1 MGLKKNLIYSG
12 QNCLILLSNFLY
24 NSEQINSIKFKNNGG
39 INMSTNPNQT
49 IVRIESSPCDDI
61 HLCSMRNIEAECAAA
76 RDLKYST
83 MILWLYCSQYQDG
96 DKFILSPKAVKEI
109 MGMSERTYTRCKDE
123 LIEKGYLVKVGDN
136 QYMFYEMP
144 RK

>member
-49 IVRIESSPCDDI
+49 IVRIERSPCDDI
-61 HLCSMRNIEAECAAA
+61 RLCSMRNIEAECAAA
-76 RDLKYST
+76 RDLKYSS
-83 MILWLYCSQYQDG
+83 MILWLYCSQRPDM
-96 DKFILSPKAVKEI
+96 DKFVLNPRDVKET
-109 MGMSERTYTRCKDE
+109 MGMNERTYTRCRDE
-123 LIEKGYLVKVGDN
+123 LIEKGYLVKVEDN
-136 QYMFYEMP
+136 YYMFYEMP
-144 RK
+144 RN

>member
-1 MGLKKNLIYSG
+1 
-12 QNCLILLSNFLY
+12 
-24 NSEQINSIKFKNNGG
+24 
-39 INMSTNPNQT
+39 MSTNPNQT

-96 DKFILSPKAVKEI
+96 DKFILSPKAVKET
-109 MGMSERTYTRCKDE
+109 MGLNERTYRTCKDE

-144 RK
+144 RGKEVQ